1 LIVSCALRL
10 GTAAA
15 LSIDAAVHLHNAAA
29 YDDIKATFTQGGLFR
44 FEAGVAIA
52 AALLVLVWPRRSAWA
67 LALLVAASALATVL
81 VYRYVDIGKL
91 CPFPNMYK
99 NTWDVP
105 GKLLSAYAGAPPW
118 SWPQR
123 GCWCTGVARG
133 LTCVGRRRRDRRCVN
148 GDGEGAPGVT
158 NRRPR
163 GRGGRG
169 RPATADRGGCYGRAT
184 AGWSV
189 CSRRA
194 AGTAHRA

>member
-1 LIVSCALRL
+1 MPGFVSARLIVSWALRL

-91 CPFPNMYK
+91 GPFPNMYE

-105 GKLLSAYAGAPPW
+105 GKLLSAYA
-118 SWPQR
+118 
-123 GCWCTGVARG
+123 
-133 LTCVGRRRRDRRCVN
+133 
-148 GDGEGAPGVT
+148 EGAAVVLAAAGLLVHW
-158 NRRPR
+158 RRPR
-163 GRGGRG
+163 SHVRGAA
-169 RPATADRGGCYGRAT
+169 P
-184 AGWSV
+184 
-189 CSRRA
+189 SRQAVRQ
-194 AGTAHRA
+194 R